1 VRAFAASAD
10 SSAGTRLDALALYP
24 ESLPNVNFKADTL
37 APPEARIGQTLS
49 GKWRIDGVLDVGGM
63 AAVYVATH
71 RNGRKCAIKI
81 LHARFAR
88 DPEVRRRFLREGYVA
103 NKIDHPGAVAI
114 LDDDTTEDGAPFLV
128 MELLDGQSLAA
139 WLTRAGGSL
148 PALEVLGIAGQV
160 LEVLEV
166 AHANGVIHR
175 DLKPGN
181 VFVTKTG
188 HAKLLDFGLAR
199 IRDGS
204 ASIVPTAA
212 GVVLGTAG
220 YMSPEQAR
228 GAPDQVDA
236 RSDIFAVGAVMFR
249 ALTGRRVHEK
259 QSAFDVMLA
268 AMKEQAPSLRGV
280 MPGAGPLLVAAVDK
294 ALAFDKA
301 ARWQTAREMREALHS
316 AYEESRERA
325 SVPTEPPPLSS
336 VPPQSIPLELSFA
349 SLISSTDEPSLVIDV
364 AFGDRHDEKIAS
376 ERQRTRELAEGLTGK
391 PAATKEDR
399 D

>member
-1 VRAFAASAD
+1 
-10 SSAGTRLDALALYP
+10 
-24 ESLPNVNFKADTL
+24 VNFKADRL
-37 APPEARIGQTLS
+37 APPEARIGQTLG
-49 GKWRIDGVLDVGGM
+49 GKWHIDGVLDVGGM

-114 LDDDTTEDGAPFLV
+114 LDDDATEDGAPFLV
-128 MELLDGQSLAA
+128 MELLEGESLAA
-139 WLTRAGGSL
+139 WITRAGGTLSA
-148 PALEVLGIAGQV
+148 PEVLGIAGQV
-160 LEVLEV
+160 LEVLDV

-204 ASIVPTAA
+204 TSIVPTAA

-249 ALTGRRVHEK
+249 ALAGRRIHEK

-268 AMKEQAPSLRGV
+268 AMKEQAPSLRTV
-280 MPGAGPLLVAAVDK
+280 FPSAGPLLVQAVDK

-301 ARWQTAREMREALHS
+301 ARWQTAREMREAAQA
-316 AYEESRERA
+316 AYEESRDRA
-325 SVPTEPPPLSS
+325 SMPTQAPPSPS
-336 VPPQSIPLELSFA
+336 VAPQSIPLELSLTSFV
-349 SLISSTDEPSLVIDV
+349 STSDEPSLVIDV
-364 AFGDRHDEKIAS
+364 AFGEHHDERI
-376 ERQRTRELAEGLTGK
+376 ERERRRTRELAEGLTGGSTAK
-391 PAATKEDR
+391 PPDPG
-399 D
+399 

>member
-1 VRAFAASAD
+1 V
-10 SSAGTRLDALALYP
+10 T
-24 ESLPNVNFKADTL
+24 FKADTM

-128 MELLDGQSLAA
+128 MELLDGYSLAA

-148 PALEVLGIAGQV
+148 PAQEVLGIAGQV

-166 AHANGVIHR
+166 AHTNGVIHR

-249 ALTGRRVHEK
+249 ALSGRRVHEK

-268 AMKEQAPSLRGV
+268 AMKEQAPSLRTAL
-280 MPGAGPLLVAAVDK
+280 PGATRLLVAAVDK

-301 ARWQTAREMREALHS
+301 ARWQTAREMREALEA

-325 SVPTEPPPLSS
+325 SVPTEPPPPVSVPLS

-364 AFGDRHDEKIAS
+364 AFGDNHDRKIES
-376 ERQRTRELAEGLTGK
+376 ERQRTREIVEGLTGK
-391 PAATKEDR
+391 PVATKDDR
-399 D
+399 